1 MNQINQMNMIQ
12 GYNQMNEWNQMN
24 QNNNINKMNNI
35 NQMNNIS
42 KISLMNQM
50 NNNMNLINQIN
61 NMNQMNNIK
70 EMNNMNV
77 INPINQINNMNPMN
91 NMNQMNNMN
100 LMNQINQMNDMSPL
114 NQMNIMNLMNQMNET
129 FFQLYQLFQKNMY
142 QMKMGDI
149 KNEEKEED
157 VYPEL
162 KEPKKC
168 IYLFRNDD
176 GKRFGIKIPCSLKN
190 DELYPT
196 AEKFKLYKYSD
207 LKLFHKNKY
216 LKEDETP
223 IDYISDG
230 DEIKI
235 IEEFHD
241 IDFTYYR
248 SYLSKIDMKKTI
260 FICFRFNNGT
270 KKFMKF
276 TLDITVKEMIK
287 MFLLESKIPEKEKN
301 NFRFLFNG
309 SPLNVNDMLTLYQKS
324 ICDLSLIHVIRHN
337 DFFSPYKG
345 KKIEAKIYNKENL
358 IMNLEI
364 GTLNTIEQFYN
375 YIEKNS
381 PNWEVIKIQKLEA
394 GEQELKKD
402 DKRTFSSIGIRNNF
416 ICNIYLI

>member
-42 KISLMNQM
+42 NISLMNQM

-61 NMNQMNNIK
+61 NMNQMNNINQ
-70 EMNNMNV
+70 MNNMNV

-129 FFQLYQLFQKNMY
+129 FFQLYQLFQKNMN

-157 VYPEL
+157 VYTEV
-162 KEPKKC
+162 KKTKKC

-176 GKRFGIKIPCSLKN
+176 GKRFVIKIPCSLKN

-241 IDFTYYR
+241 IDFTYYQ

-260 FICFRFNNGT
+260 LICFIF
-270 KKFMKF
+270 
-276 TLDITVKEMIK
+276 
-287 MFLLESKIPEKEKN
+287 
-301 NFRFLFNG
+301 
-309 SPLNVNDMLTLYQKS
+309 
-324 ICDLSLIHVIRHN
+324 
-337 DFFSPYKG
+337 
-345 KKIEAKIYNKENL
+345 
-358 IMNLEI
+358 
-364 GTLNTIEQFYN
+364 
-375 YIEKNS
+375 
-381 PNWEVIKIQKLEA
+381 
-394 GEQELKKD
+394 
-402 DKRTFSSIGIRNNF
+402 
-416 ICNIYLI
+416 